1 MFFSCHMPQTIV
13 YGLGAISKVCEEVM
27 KFLGQNILLV
37 TDTNLSS
44 LASVYVKEP
53 LEQKGYK
60 VFIYGELKREPTLF
74 DVETGVKFF
83 LEKKCS
89 IIVAFGGG
97 GVIDTAKAIA
107 VKVTNPAHFRE
118 YPEAIKN
125 PKIPLIAIPTTAGT
139 GSEATAIMVIT
150 DEENNIKLNPKSPI
164 IIPEVAIID
173 PQLMVSMPPH
183 ITAFTGI
190 DALTHA
196 IEAYVS
202 RRANPVTDCLALH
215 AIQLIGENLR
225 IAFADGEN
233 LEAREAMAIA
243 SLLAGIAFSNA
254 SVCMVH
260 AMARPLGVYFNIPH
274 GLSNALL
281 LPAVME
287 FSIMAKPDKFAAIA
301 RAMGCIPTGRSIMEE
316 ARLSIKAVLELYND
330 IQIPTAKEL
339 GINKEKLERVVE
351 KMAEDALASGGVD
364 LNPRK
369 AKIAEVIKL
378 YYQIYDFGA
387 NYS

>member
-1 MFFSCHMPQTIV
+1 MPQTIIC
-13 YGLGAISKVCEEVM
+13 GLGAISKVSEEVM
-27 KFLGQNILLV
+27 KFLGENILLV

-44 LASVYVKEP
+44 MASVYVKEP
-53 LEQKGYK
+53 LENKGYK
-60 VFIYGELKREPTLF
+60 VFIYDDFKREPTLF
-74 DVETGVKFF
+74 DVEIGVKVF

-97 GVIDTAKAIA
+97 SVIDTAKAIA
-107 VKVTNPAHFRE
+107 IKVKNPTQFHE
-118 YPEAIKN
+118 YPDAIKN
-125 PKIPLIAIPTTAGT
+125 SKIPLIAIPTTAGT

-150 DEENNIKLNPKSPI
+150 DEDNKIKLNPKSPI

-173 PQLMVSMPPH
+173 PQVMVSMPPH
-183 ITAFTGI
+183 VTAFTGI

-202 RRANPVTDCLALH
+202 RRANPATDCLALH

-233 LEAREAMAIA
+233 LKAREAMAIA

-281 LPAVME
+281 LPVVMN
-287 FSIMAKPDKFAAIA
+287 FSIMARPDKFSAIA
-301 RAMGCIPTGRSIMEE
+301 KALGCIPTGCTQMEE
-316 ARLSIKAVLELYND
+316 ARLSIKAVLKLYND
-330 IQIPTAKEL
+330 IQIPTAEEL
-339 GINKEKLERVVE
+339 GITREKLGQVVE
-351 KMAEDALASGGVD
+351 KMAEDAISSGGVD

-369 AKIAEVIKL
+369 AKFDEVIKL
-378 YYQIYDFGA
+378 YYQLFDFRM